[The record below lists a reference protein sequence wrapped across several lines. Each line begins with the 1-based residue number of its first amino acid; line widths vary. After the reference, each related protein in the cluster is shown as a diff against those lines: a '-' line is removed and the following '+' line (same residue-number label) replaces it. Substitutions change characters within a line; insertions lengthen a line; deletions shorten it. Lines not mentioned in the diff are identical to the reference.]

1 MSLLE
6 GGVYFYFR
14 FSKKQR
20 LELKMSSALSKSNH
34 RKLWVIFSVFILIIL
49 ALLGVQVNN
58 FIDAKDQR
66 GNVEELRKA
75 QTKFINSTVIQASKD
90 SIKAPEENI
99 KE

>member
-1 MSLLE
+1 
-6 GGVYFYFR
+6 
-14 FSKKQR
+14 
-20 LELKMSSALSKSNH
+20 MSSALGKSTH
-34 RKLWVIFSVFILIIL
+34 RKLWVIFIVFILIIL

-66 GNVEELRKA
+66 ENVEELRKA

-90 SIKAPEENI
+90 SSKTPKEENI